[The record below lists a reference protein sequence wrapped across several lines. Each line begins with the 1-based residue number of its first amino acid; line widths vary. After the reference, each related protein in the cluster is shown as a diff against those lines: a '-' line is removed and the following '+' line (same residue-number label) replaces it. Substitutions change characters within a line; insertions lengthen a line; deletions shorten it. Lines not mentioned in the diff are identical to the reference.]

1 MKKPG
6 LIQET
11 MSIRKSRQR
20 ERIQGGK
27 REKRGVCKGQR
38 KKALPLDAGRKRQQG
53 AAA

>member
-27 REKRGVCKGQR
+27 REKRYDLIAIYFGEIIH
-38 KKALPLDAGRKRQQG
+38 
-53 AAA
+53 